1 MVSLSPSSVMQ
12 VEPWLLVTII
22 LGFSMAWAIGANDA
36 ANSMSTAVGA
46 KAITP
51 RQAVI
56 IAGILEFT
64 GAYFFGKSVTET
76 IRKGILDPTMIT
88 DPNVLIYGSV
98 AALMAATIWLIIAT
112 KFGLPVS
119 TTHSIIGGIAG
130 YGIVYAGTAIVNWG
144 KMTQVVLS
152 WILSPIVGAIMAYF
166 IFKALTK
173 SIFERKDPVRSARIW
188 SPFWIG
194 LAFVV
199 IGTMF
204 YIKVLHGKDLKTG
217 VFMYGIPLG
226 ITVFAVTY
234 LLIKLRFPSSDPF
247 IGVEAIFKK
256 VQVITSGYVALA
268 HGANDVANAIGPVA
282 AVYAVATMGMA
293 GMKVPV
299 PKWILALGG
308 LGIAVGVATY
318 GYRVMETVGKRIT
331 ELTNTRGFTID
342 FSAATVVLVASWMG
356 LPISTTHTV
365 VGAVIGIGLA
375 RGVKAIN
382 KNIVRD
388 IIISWFVTVP
398 IAGLISAAIFK
409 FLMMVG

>member
-1 MVSLSPSSVMQ
+1 MVSVD
-12 VEPWLLVTII
+12 VWLLITVV

-51 RQAVI
+51 KQAVI
-56 IAGILEFT
+56 IAGLLEFT

-88 DPNVLIYGSV
+88 DPMVLVYGSV
-98 AALMAATIWLIIAT
+98 AALLAATIWLIVAT

-144 KMTQVVLS
+144 KMGQVVLS
-152 WILSPIVGAIMAYF
+152 WILSPIIGAIMAYF
-166 IFKALTK
+166 IFKAFTK

-217 VFMYGIPLG
+217 VLMYGVPLG
-226 ITVFAVTY
+226 IIVFAVTY

-247 IGVEAIFKK
+247 IGVEAIFRKA
-256 VQVITSGYVALA
+256 QVLTSGYVALA

-282 AVYAVATMGMA
+282 AVYAVATMGLG
-293 GMKVPV
+293 GMQVPV
-299 PKWILALGG
+299 PKWILAMGG
-308 LGIAVGVATY
+308 LGIAIGVATY
-318 GYRVMETVGKRIT
+318 GYRVMETVGKKIT

-342 FSAATVVLVASWMG
+342 FSAATVVLAASWLG

-382 KNIVRD
+382 KDIVRD

-398 IAGLISAAIFK
+398 VAGLISAAIFK
-409 FLMMVG
+409 LLMIVG

>member
-1 MVSLSPSSVMQ
+1 MD
-12 VEPWLLVTII
+12 PWLIVTVVM
-22 LGFSMAWAIGANDA
+22 GFAMAWAIGANDA

-46 KAITP
+46 GAITA
-51 RQAVI
+51 RQAVL
-56 IAGILEFT
+56 IAGALEFA

-76 IRKGILDPTMIT
+76 IRKGIIYPDRIAEPS
-88 DPNVLIYGSV
+88 VLVYGSI
-98 AALMAATIWLIIAT
+98 AALLAATLWLLIAT

-130 YGIVYAGTAIVNWG
+130 YGIVYAGLSAVNWG
-144 KMTQVVLS
+144 RMAQVVLS
-152 WILSPIVGAIMAYF
+152 WILSPVIGAVMAY
-166 IFKALTK
+166 IVFKALTR
-173 SIFERKDPVRSARIW
+173 SIFGSKNPVKSAGVW
-188 SPFWIG
+188 SPFWTG
-194 LAFVV
+194 MAFVV

-204 YIKVLHGKDLKTG
+204 YIKVLHGSSLRTG
-217 VFMYGIPLG
+217 VLCYGLPAGALVFFLG
-226 ITVFAVTY
+226 HF
-234 LLIKLRFPSSDPF
+234 LFRLRFPSGDPF
-247 IGVEAIFKK
+247 IGVESIFRR

-282 AVYAVATMGMA
+282 AVYAVATMGLS

-308 LGIAVGVATY
+308 LGIAAGVATY
-318 GYRVMETVGKRIT
+318 GYRVMETVGRKIT

-342 FSAATVVLVASWMG
+342 FSAATVVLAASWMG

-382 KNIVRD
+382 TDIVRD
-388 IIISWFVTVP
+388 IVISWFVTVP
-398 IAGLISAAIFK
+398 VAALISAIVFK
-409 FLMMVG
+409 VLTSVG

>member
-1 MVSLSPSSVMQ
+1 MD
-12 VEPWLLVTII
+12 PWLLITII
-22 LGFSMAWAIGANDA
+22 VGFGMAWAIGANDA

-51 RQAVI
+51 KQAVL
-56 IAGILEFT
+56 IAGVLEFT

-76 IRKGILDPTMIT
+76 IRKGILYPDKIT
-88 DPNVLIYGSV
+88 DPNILVYGSV
-98 AALMAATIWLIIAT
+98 AALLAATIWLVIAT

-119 TTHSIIGGIAG
+119 TTHSIIGGIVG
-130 YGIVYAGTAIVNWG
+130 YGIVYAGFSVVNWG

-152 WILSPIVGAIMAYF
+152 WILSPIIGAIMAF
-166 IFKALTK
+166 FVFKALTK
-173 SIFERKDPVRSARIW
+173 SIFERNDPVKSSKIW
-188 SPFWIG
+188 SPFWVG

-204 YIKVLHGKDLKTG
+204 YIKVLHGKDLGRG
-217 VFMYGIPLG
+217 VIFYGIPAGLV
-226 ITVFAVTY
+226 VF
-234 LLIKLRFPSSDPF
+234 LILFFALRAKFPSSDPF
-247 IGVEAIFKK
+247 IGVESIFRR

-299 PKWILALGG
+299 PRWILAMGG
-308 LGIAVGVATY
+308 LGIALGVATY
-318 GYRVMETVGKRIT
+318 GYRVMETVGRRIT

-342 FSAATVVLVASWMG
+342 FSAATVVLVASWLG
-356 LPISTTHTV
+356 LPISTTHVV
-365 VGAVIGIGLA
+365 VGAVIGVGLA

-382 KNIVRD
+382 KDIVRD

-398 IAGLISAAIFK
+398 VAALISASLFK
-409 FLMMVG
+409 VLMIVG

>member
-1 MVSLSPSSVMQ
+1 MI
-12 VEPWLLVTII
+12 TII

-51 RQAVI
+51 KQAVI

-76 IRKGILDPTMIT
+76 IRKGILYPDKIT
-88 DPNVLIYGSV
+88 DPTVLIYGSI
-98 AALMAATIWLIIAT
+98 AALLAATIWLVMAT

-130 YGIVYAGTAIVNWG
+130 YGIAYAGLSIVNWD
-144 KMTQVVLS
+144 KMAQVVLS
-152 WILSPIVGAIMAYF
+152 WILSPIIGALMAYF

-173 SIFERKDPVRSARIW
+173 SIFESGNPVRSARIW

-194 LAFVV
+194 MAFVV
-199 IGTMF
+199 IGAMF
-204 YIKVLHGKDLKTG
+204 YIKVLHGSDLKRG
-217 VFMYGIPLG
+217 VIFYGLPLG
-226 ITVFAVTY
+226 IIVFILSY
-234 LLIKLRFPSSDPF
+234 FLIKVRFPSSDPY
-247 IGVEAIFKK
+247 IGVESIFKK
-256 VQVITSGYVALA
+256 VQVVTSAYVALA

-282 AVYAVATMGMA
+282 AVYAVATMGLA
-293 GMKVPV
+293 GMQVPV
-299 PKWILALGG
+299 PRWILALGG
-308 LGIAVGVATY
+308 VGIAVGVATY
-318 GYRVMETVGKRIT
+318 GYRVMETVGKKIT

-342 FSAATVVLVASWMG
+342 FSAATVVLVASWLGM
-356 LPISTTHTV
+356 PISTTHTV

-398 IAGLISAAIFK
+398 IAAFVSAVIFK
-409 FLMMVG
+409 VLMVVG

>member
-1 MVSLSPSSVMQ
+1 MDA
-12 VEPWLLVTII
+12 WLLITII
-22 LGFSMAWAIGANDA
+22 LGFAMAWAIGANDA

-51 RQAVI
+51 KQAVL
-56 IAGILEFT
+56 IAGVLEFT

-76 IRKGILDPTMIT
+76 IRKGILYPDKIT
-88 DPNVLIYGSV
+88 DPQVLIYGSV
-98 AALMAATIWLIIAT
+98 AALLAATLWLIIAT

-130 YGIVYAGTAIVNWG
+130 YGIVYAGMSVVNWG

-152 WILSPIVGAIMAYF
+152 WILSPIIGAIMAYLV
-166 IFKALTK
+166 FKALTR
-173 SIFERKDPVRSARIW
+173 SIFRSSNPVRSARLW

-217 VFMYGIPLG
+217 VLMYGIPVG
-226 ITVFAVTY
+226 FVVFLVTY
-234 LLIKLRFPSSDPF
+234 SLIRLRFPSSDPF
-247 IGVEAIFKK
+247 IGVESIFRK

-282 AVYAVATMGMA
+282 AVYAVASMGMA

-299 PKWILALGG
+299 PRWILALGG

-318 GYRVMETVGKRIT
+318 GYRVMETVGKKIT

-342 FSAATVVLVASWMG
+342 FSAATVVLVASWLG

-382 KNIVRD
+382 TDIVRD
-388 IIISWFVTVP
+388 IVISWFVTVP
-398 IAGLISAAIFK
+398 VAGVISAALFK
-409 FLMMVG
+409 FLMFVG

>member
-1 MVSLSPSSVMQ
+1 MDA
-12 VEPWLLVTII
+12 WLVVTVI

-51 RQAVI
+51 RQAVL

-76 IRKGILDPTMIT
+76 IRKGILDPTRIT
-88 DPNVLIYGSV
+88 DPNVLIYGSI
-98 AALMAATIWLIIAT
+98 AALLAATIWLLIAT

-119 TTHSIIGGIAG
+119 TTHSIIGGIVG
-130 YGIVYAGTAIVNWG
+130 YGIVYAGLSVVNWG

-152 WILSPIVGAIMAYF
+152 WILSPIIGAIMAYLV
-166 IFKALTK
+166 FKALTK
-173 SIFERKDPVRSARIW
+173 SIFEKEDPVRSARLW

-204 YIKVLHGKDLKTG
+204 YIKVLHGKELKMG
-217 VFMYGIPLG
+217 ILMYGIPLG
-226 ITVFAVTY
+226 IIVFAITY
-234 LLIKLRFPSSDPF
+234 VLIKLRFPSSDPF

-282 AVYAVATMGMA
+282 AVYAVATMGLP

-299 PKWILALGG
+299 PHWILALGG

-318 GYRVMETVGKRIT
+318 GYRVMETVGKKIT

-342 FSAATVVLVASWMG
+342 FSAATVVLAASWLG

-382 KNIVRD
+382 TDIVRD
-388 IIISWFVTVP
+388 IVISWFVTVP
-398 IAGLISAAIFK
+398 VAGLISAAIFK
-409 FLMMVG
+409 VLMLVG

>member
-1 MVSLSPSSVMQ
+1 
-12 VEPWLLVTII
+12 
-22 LGFSMAWAIGANDA
+22 MAWAIGGANDA

-51 RQAVI
+51 PKQAVL
-56 IAGILEFT
+56 IAGVLEFT
-64 GAYFFGKSVTET
+64 GGAYFFGKSVTET
-76 IRKGILDPTMIT
+76 IRKGILYPDKIT
-88 DPNVLIYGSV
+88 DPNILVYGSV
-98 AALMAATIWLIIAT
+98 AALLAATIWLVIAT

-119 TTHSIIGGIAG
+119 TTHSIIGGIVG
-130 YGIVYAGTAIVNWG
+130 YGIVYAGFSVVNWGG

-152 WILSPIVGAIMAYF
+152 WILSPIIGAIMAF
-166 IFKALTK
+166 FVFKALTK
-173 SIFERKDPVRSARIW
+173 SIFERNDPVKSSKIW
-188 SPFWIG
+188 SPFWVG

-204 YIKVLHGKDLKTG
+204 YIKVLHGKDLGRG
-217 VFMYGIPLG
+217 VIFYGIPAGLV
-226 ITVFAVTY
+226 VF
-234 LLIKLRFPSSDPF
+234 LILFFALRAKFPSSDPF
-247 IGVEAIFKK
+247 IGVESIFRR

-299 PKWILALGG
+299 PRWILAMGG
-308 LGIAVGVATY
+308 LGIALGVATY
-318 GYRVMETVGKRIT
+318 GYRVMETVGRRIT

-342 FSAATVVLVASWMG
+342 FSAATVVLVASWLG
-356 LPISTTHTV
+356 LPISTTHVV
-365 VGAVIGIGLA
+365 VGAVIGVGLA

-382 KNIVRD
+382 KDIVRD

-398 IAGLISAAIFK
+398 VAALISASLFK
-409 FLMMVG
+409 VLMIVG

>member
-1 MVSLSPSSVMQ
+1 MD
-12 VEPWLLVTII
+12 PWLLVTIVV
-22 LGFSMAWAIGANDA
+22 GFAMAWAIGANDA

-46 KAITP
+46 GAITP
-51 RQAVI
+51 KQAVL
-56 IAGILEFT
+56 IAGVLEFT

-76 IRKGILDPTMIT
+76 IRKGIIYPDKIT
-88 DPNVLIYGSV
+88 EPSVLIYGSV
-98 AALMAATIWLIIAT
+98 AALLAATVWLIIAT

-119 TTHSIIGGIAG
+119 TTHSIIGGIVG
-130 YGIVYAGTAIVNWG
+130 YGIVYAGLSIVNWG
-144 KMTQVVLS
+144 KMAQVVLS
-152 WILSPIVGAIMAYF
+152 WILSPIVGAVMAYLV
-166 IFKALTK
+166 FKALTR
-173 SIFERKDPVRSARIW
+173 SIFMSGDPVKNARLW
-188 SPFWIG
+188 SPLWVG

-204 YIKVLHGKDLKTG
+204 YIKVLHGKDLKAG
-217 VFMYGIPLG
+217 VLLCGIPAGFVVFL
-226 ITVFAVTY
+226 ITYT
-234 LLIKLRFPSSDPF
+234 LIRLRFPISDPY
-247 IGVEAIFKK
+247 IGVESIFRR
-256 VQVITSGYVALA
+256 VQVVTSGYVALA

-282 AVYAVATMGMA
+282 AVYAVASMGLS

-299 PKWILALGG
+299 PRWILAMGG

-342 FSAATVVLVASWMG
+342 FSAATVVLVASWLGM
-356 LPISTTHTV
+356 PISTTHTV

-382 KNIVRD
+382 KDIVRD

-398 IAGLISAAIFK
+398 VAAVISAVIFRV
-409 FLMMVG
+409 LMLVG

>member
-1 MVSLSPSSVMQ
+1 MD
-12 VEPWLLVTII
+12 PWLLITII
-22 LGFSMAWAIGANDA
+22 LGFAMAWAIGANDA

-51 RQAVI
+51 RQAVV
-56 IAGILEFT
+56 IAGLLEFT

-76 IRKGILDPTMIT
+76 IRKGILDPARIT
-88 DPNVLIYGSV
+88 DPHVLIYGS
-98 AALMAATIWLIIAT
+98 ASALLAATIWLIIAT

-119 TTHSIIGGIAG
+119 TTHSIIGGIVG
-130 YGIVYAGTAIVNWG
+130 YGIVYAGLSIVNWG

-152 WILSPIVGAIMAYF
+152 WILSPVVGAVMAYLV
-166 IFKALTK
+166 FKGLTK
-173 SIFERKDPVRSARIW
+173 SIFEKENPVKSARLW

-204 YIKVLHGKDLKTG
+204 YIKVLHGKDLKVG
-217 VFMYGIPLG
+217 VAYYGVPVGVLVFL
-226 ITVFAVTY
+226 ITYA
-234 LLIKLRFPSSDPF
+234 LIRLRFPISDPL
-247 IGVEAIFKK
+247 IGVETIFRK
-256 VQVITSGYVALA
+256 VQVVTSGYVALA

-282 AVYAVATMGMA
+282 AVYAVATMGMT

-299 PKWILALGG
+299 PRWILALGG

-318 GYRVMETVGKRIT
+318 GYRVMETVGKKIT

-342 FSAATVVLVASWMG
+342 FSAATVVLIASWLGM
-356 LPISTTHTV
+356 PISTTHTV

-382 KNIVRD
+382 KAIVVD

-398 IAGLISAAIFK
+398 VAALISAVIFK
-409 FLMMVG
+409 VLMLVG

>member
-1 MVSLSPSSVMQ
+1 
-12 VEPWLLVTII
+12 
-22 LGFSMAWAIGANDA
+22 MAWAIGANDA

-51 RQAVI
+51 KQAVI

-76 IRKGILDPTMIT
+76 IRKGILYPDKIT
-88 DPNVLIYGSV
+88 DPTVLIYGSI
-98 AALMAATIWLIIAT
+98 AALLAATIWLVAAT

-130 YGIVYAGTAIVNWG
+130 YGIAYAGLGIVNWD
-144 KMTQVVLS
+144 KMAQVVLS
-152 WILSPIVGAIMAYF
+152 WILSPVIGALMAYF

-173 SIFERKDPVRSARIW
+173 SIFESGNPVRSARIW

-194 LAFVV
+194 MAFVV
-199 IGTMF
+199 IGAMF
-204 YIKVLHGKDLKTG
+204 YIKVLHGSDLKTG
-217 VFMYGIPLG
+217 VIFYGIPLG
-226 ITVFAVTY
+226 IIVFILSY
-234 LLIKLRFPSSDPF
+234 FLIKVRFPSSDPY
-247 IGVEAIFKK
+247 IGVESIFKK
-256 VQVITSGYVALA
+256 VQVVTSAYVALA

-282 AVYAVATMGMA
+282 AVYAVATMGLA
-293 GMKVPV
+293 GMQVPV
-299 PKWILALGG
+299 PRWILVLGG
-308 LGIAVGVATY
+308 VGIAVGVATY
-318 GYRVMETVGKRIT
+318 GYRVMETVGKKIT

-342 FSAATVVLVASWMG
+342 FSAATVVLVASWLGM
-356 LPISTTHTV
+356 PISTTHTV

-398 IAGLISAAIFK
+398 IAAVVSAIIFK
-409 FLMMVG
+409 VLMVVG

>member
-1 MVSLSPSSVMQ
+1 MD
-12 VEPWLLVTII
+12 PWLLITIV
-22 LGFSMAWAIGANDA
+22 LGFAMAWAIGANDA

-46 KAITP
+46 GAITP
-51 RQAVI
+51 KQAVV
-56 IAGILEFT
+56 IAGLLEFA

-76 IRKGILDPTMIT
+76 IRKGILDPSMIT
-88 DPNVLIYGSV
+88 DPNVLVYGSV
-98 AALMAATIWLIIAT
+98 AALLAATIWLIIAT

-119 TTHSIIGGIAG
+119 TTHSIVGGIAG
-130 YGIVYAGTAIVNWG
+130 YGIAYAGTSIVNWG
-144 KMTQVVLS
+144 KMAQVVLS
-152 WILSPIVGAIMAYF
+152 WVLSPIAGAVMAYI
-166 IFKALTK
+166 IFKVFTK
-173 SIFERKDPVRSARIW
+173 SIFEAKDPIKSARIW

-204 YIKVLHGKDLKTG
+204 YLKVLHGNDIKTG
-217 VFMYGIPLG
+217 VIMYGVPLG
-226 ITVFAVTY
+226 IVVFVITY
-234 LLIKLRFPSSDPF
+234 LLIKLRFLSSDPF

-256 VQVITSGYVALA
+256 AQVVTSAYVALA

-282 AVYAVATMGMA
+282 AVYTVATMGMA

-299 PKWILALGG
+299 PRWILALGG

-318 GYRVMETVGKRIT
+318 GYKVMETVGKKIT

-342 FSAATVVLVASWMG
+342 FSAATVVLVASWLG

-382 KNIVRD
+382 KDIVKD

-398 IAGLISAAIFK
+398 VAGLISAVIFK
-409 FLMMVG
+409 VLMLVG

>member
-1 MVSLSPSSVMQ
+1 MD
-12 VEPWLLVTII
+12 PWLLITII
-22 LGFSMAWAIGANDA
+22 LGFTMAWAIGANDA

-46 KAITP
+46 RAITP
-51 RQAVI
+51 KQAVI

-76 IRKGILDPTMIT
+76 IRKGILDPTRIT
-88 DPNVLIYGSV
+88 DPTVLIYGSI
-98 AALMAATIWLIIAT
+98 AALLAATIWLVIAT
-112 KFGLPVS
+112 NFGLPVS
-119 TTHSIIGGIAG
+119 TTHSIIGGIVG
-130 YGIVYAGTAIVNWG
+130 YGMVYAGTAIVNWS

-152 WILSPIVGAIMAYF
+152 WILSPIIGAIMAYF

-173 SIFERKDPVRSARIW
+173 SIFERKNPVRSARLW

-204 YIKVLHGKDLKTG
+204 YIKVLHGKNLGTG
-217 VFMYGIPLG
+217 VVLYGIPAG
-226 ITVFAVTY
+226 IAVFFITY
-234 LLIKLRFPSSDPF
+234 ALIKLRFPISDPL
-247 IGVEAIFKK
+247 IGVESIFRR
-256 VQVITSGYVALA
+256 VQVVTSGYVALA

-282 AVYAVATMGMA
+282 AVYAVASMGIA

-299 PKWILALGG
+299 PRWILALGG

-342 FSAATVVLVASWMG
+342 FSAATVVLIASWLG
-356 LPISTTHTV
+356 LPISTTHVV

-382 KNIVRD
+382 KDIVRD

-398 IAGLISAAIFK
+398 VAGLISAVIFK
-409 FLMMVG
+409 ALMLAG

>member
-1 MVSLSPSSVMQ
+1 MD
-12 VEPWLLVTII
+12 PWLLVTIAV
-22 LGFSMAWAIGANDA
+22 GFSMAWAIGANDA

-51 RQAVI
+51 KQAVV
-56 IAGILEFT
+56 IAGVLEFT

-76 IRKGILDPTMIT
+76 IRKGIIDPAKIA

-98 AALMAATIWLIIAT
+98 AALLAATLWLVIAT

-119 TTHSIIGGIAG
+119 TTHSIIGGIVG
-130 YGIVYAGTAIVNWG
+130 YGIVYAGASIVNWTR
-144 KMTQVVLS
+144 MTQVVLS
-152 WILSPIVGAIMAYF
+152 WILSPIIGAIIAYLV
-166 IFKALTK
+166 FKTFTK
-173 SIFERKDPVRSARIW
+173 SIFERRDPVRSARIW

-204 YIKVLHGKDLKTG
+204 YMKVLHGKDLRVG
-217 VFMYGIPLG
+217 IVHYGIPVG
-226 ITVFAVTY
+226 IVIFAITY
-234 LLIKLRFPSSDPF
+234 FLVRLRFPSSDPF

-256 VQVITSGYVALA
+256 AQVITSGYVALA

-282 AVYAVATMGMA
+282 AVYAVATMGMT

-299 PKWILALGG
+299 PRWILAMGG

-318 GYRVMETVGKRIT
+318 GYRVMETVGKKIT

-342 FSAATVVLVASWMG
+342 FSAATVVLVASWLG
-356 LPISTTHTV
+356 LPISTTHVV
-365 VGAVIGIGLA
+365 VGAVIGVGLA

-382 KNIVRD
+382 KDIVRD

-398 IAGLISAAIFK
+398 VAAVISAIIFEV
-409 FLMMVG
+409 LMFVG

>member
-1 MVSLSPSSVMQ
+1 
-12 VEPWLLVTII
+12 
-22 LGFSMAWAIGANDA
+22 MAWAIGANDA

-51 RQAVI
+51 KQAVL
-56 IAGILEFT
+56 IAGVLEFT

-76 IRKGILDPTMIT
+76 IRKGILYSDKIT
-88 DPNVLIYGSV
+88 DPQVLVYGSI
-98 AALMAATIWLIIAT
+98 AALLAATIWLMVAT

-130 YGIVYAGTAIVNWG
+130 YGIVYAGLSVVNWD
-144 KMTQVVLS
+144 KMGQVVLS
-152 WILSPIVGAIMAYF
+152 WILSPIIGALMAYL

-173 SIFERKDPVRSARIW
+173 SVFQSKDPARSARIW
-188 SPFWIG
+188 SPVWIG

-217 VFMYGIPLG
+217 VLFYGIPLG
-226 ITVFAVTY
+226 IAVFILSY
-234 LLIKLRFPSSDPF
+234 FLIKVRFLSSDPY
-247 IGVEAIFKK
+247 IGVESIFKK
-256 VQVITSGYVALA
+256 VQVVTSGYVALA

-282 AVYAVATMGMA
+282 AVYAVATMGLA
-293 GMKVPV
+293 GMQVPV

-308 LGIAVGVATY
+308 VGIAVGVATY
-318 GYRVMETVGKRIT
+318 GYKVMETVGKKIT

-342 FSAATVVLVASWMG
+342 FSAATVVLIASWLGM
-356 LPISTTHTV
+356 PISTTHTV

-382 KNIVRD
+382 KDIVKD

-398 IAGLISAAIFK
+398 VAAVVSAVIFK
-409 FLMMVG
+409 ILMFVG